1 MNKTI
6 SLLRTVL
13 IANVGVAVVIAALY
27 ELDIL
32 PSGMMAGRP
41 QDEFLSTISMELI
54 TIVFIPVALRLFKT
68 KDVEKRLEEGNI
80 KAFRKWGLVRI
91 LMITV
96 PLVLNTLLYYSFMN
110 TTFGYMALIL
120 LICLLIQ
127 TIQFLSFFL
136 IFLHFPGQNS

>member
-32 PSGMMAGRP
+32 PSGMLAGRP
-41 QDEFLSTISMELI
+41 QDEFLSTIFMELT

-68 KDVEKRLEEGNI
+68 MNVEKRLEEGNI
-80 KAFRKWGLVRI
+80 KVFRKWGLVRI
-91 LMITV
+91 LMITL

-120 LICLLIQ
+120 IICLPF
-127 TIQFLSFFL
+127 T
-136 IFLHFPGQNS
+136 FPAARK

>member
-1 MNKTI
+1 M
-6 SLLRTVL
+6 L

-32 PSGMMAGRP
+32 PSGMMTGRP

-68 KDVEKRLEEGNI
+68 KDVEKRLEEGDI

-120 LICLLIQ
+120 LICLPFIY
-127 TIQFLSFFL
+127 
-136 IFLHFPGQNS
+136 PAARK

>member
-6 SLLRTVL
+6 SFLRTVL

-32 PSGMMAGRP
+32 PSGMMTGRP

-80 KAFRKWGLVRI
+80 KAFRKWGLLRI

-120 LICLLIQ
+120 LICLPFIY
-127 TIQFLSFFL
+127 
-136 IFLHFPGQNS
+136 PAVRK

>member
-32 PSGMMAGRP
+32 PSGMLAGRP

-54 TIVFIPVALRLFKT
+54 TIMFIPVALRLFKT

-80 KAFRKWGLVRI
+80 KAFRKWGLLRI

-120 LICLLIQ
+120 LICLPFIYPA
-127 TIQFLSFFL
+127 SRK
-136 IFLHFPGQNS
+136 

>member
-13 IANVGVAVVIAALY
+13 IANVGVAVVIAAFY

-68 KDVEKRLEEGNI
+68 KDVEKRLEEGDI

-120 LICLLIQ
+120 LICLPFIY
-127 TIQFLSFFL
+127 
-136 IFLHFPGQNS
+136 PAVRK

>member
-13 IANVGVAVVIAALY
+13 IANVGVAVVIAAFY

-32 PSGMMAGRP
+32 PSGMLAGRP

-120 LICLLIQ
+120 LICLPFIY
-127 TIQFLSFFL
+127 
-136 IFLHFPGQNS
+136 PAVRK

>member
-32 PSGMMAGRP
+32 PSGILAGRP
-41 QDEFLSTISMELI
+41 QHEFLSTISMELI

-68 KDVEKRLEEGNI
+68 KDVEKRLEEGDI

-120 LICLLIQ
+120 LICLPFIY
-127 TIQFLSFFL
+127 
-136 IFLHFPGQNS
+136 PAVRK

>member
-1 MNKTI
+1 M
-6 SLLRTVL
+6 L
-13 IANVGVAVVIAALY
+13 IANVGVAVVIAAFY

-32 PSGMMAGRP
+32 PSGMLAGRP

-80 KAFRKWGLVRI
+80 KAFRKWGLLRI

-120 LICLLIQ
+120 LICLPFIYPA
-127 TIQFLSFFL
+127 SRK
-136 IFLHFPGQNS
+136 

>member
-32 PSGMMAGRP
+32 PSGMFTGRP

-120 LICLLIQ
+120 LICLPFIYPA
-127 TIQFLSFFL
+127 SRK
-136 IFLHFPGQNS
+136 

>member
-32 PSGMMAGRP
+32 PSGILAGRP

-80 KAFRKWGLVRI
+80 KAFRKWGLLRI

-120 LICLLIQ
+120 LICLPFIY
-127 TIQFLSFFL
+127 
-136 IFLHFPGQNS
+136 PAVRK

>member
-13 IANVGVAVVIAALY
+13 IANVGVAVVIAAFY

-32 PSGMMAGRP
+32 PSGMFTGRP

-120 LICLLIQ
+120 LICLPFIYPA
-127 TIQFLSFFL
+127 SRK
-136 IFLHFPGQNS
+136 

>member
-27 ELDIL
+27 ELDIQ

-91 LMITV
+91 LMITI

-120 LICLLIQ
+120 LICLPFIYPA
-127 TIQFLSFFL
+127 SRK
-136 IFLHFPGQNS
+136 

>member
-32 PSGMMAGRP
+32 PSGMFTGRP

-54 TIVFIPVALRLFKT
+54 TIVFIPVALRMFKT
-68 KDVEKRLEEGNI
+68 KDVEKRLEDGDI

-120 LICLLIQ
+120 LICLPFIY
-127 TIQFLSFFL
+127 
-136 IFLHFPGQNS
+136 PAARK

>member
-120 LICLLIQ
+120 LICLPFIYPAARQ
-127 TIQFLSFFL
+127 
-136 IFLHFPGQNS
+136 

>member
-32 PSGMMAGRP
+32 PSGILAGRP

-54 TIVFIPVALRLFKT
+54 TIVLIPVALRLFKT

-120 LICLLIQ
+120 LICLPFIY
-127 TIQFLSFFL
+127 
-136 IFLHFPGQNS
+136 PAVRK

>member
-68 KDVEKRLEEGNI
+68 KDVEKRLDEGNI

-120 LICLLIQ
+120 LICLPFIYPA
-127 TIQFLSFFL
+127 SRK
-136 IFLHFPGQNS
+136 

>member
-6 SLLRTVL
+6 SLLRSVL

-32 PSGMMAGRP
+32 PSGMMTGRP

-120 LICLLIQ
+120 LICLPFIY
-127 TIQFLSFFL
+127 
-136 IFLHFPGQNS
+136 PAVRK

>member
-32 PSGMMAGRP
+32 PSGMFTGRP

-68 KDVEKRLEEGNI
+68 KDVEKRLEEGDI

-120 LICLLIQ
+120 LICLPFIYPA
-127 TIQFLSFFL
+127 SRK
-136 IFLHFPGQNS
+136 

>member
-32 PSGMMAGRP
+32 PSGMLAGRP

-80 KAFRKWGLVRI
+80 KAFRKWGLLRI

-96 PLVLNTLLYYSFMN
+96 PLVLNTLLYYNFMN

-120 LICLLIQ
+120 LICLPFIYPA
-127 TIQFLSFFL
+127 SRK
-136 IFLHFPGQNS
+136 

>member
-13 IANVGVAVVIAALY
+13 IANLGVAVVLAALY

-32 PSGMMAGRP
+32 PSGMLAGRP

-80 KAFRKWGLVRI
+80 KAFRKWGLLRI

-120 LICLLIQ
+120 LICLPFIYPA
-127 TIQFLSFFL
+127 SRK
-136 IFLHFPGQNS
+136 

>member
-6 SLLRTVL
+6 SILRTVL
-13 IANVGVAVVIAALY
+13 IANVGLAVMVAALY

-120 LICLLIQ
+120 LICLPFIY
-127 TIQFLSFFL
+127 
-136 IFLHFPGQNS
+136 PAVRK

>member
-1 MNKTI
+1 MNNTI

-32 PSGMMAGRP
+32 PSGMLAGRP

-120 LICLLIQ
+120 LICLPFIYPA
-127 TIQFLSFFL
+127 SRK
-136 IFLHFPGQNS
+136 

>member
-13 IANVGVAVVIAALY
+13 IANVGVAVVIAAFY

-32 PSGMMAGRP
+32 PSGMLAGRP

-68 KDVEKRLEEGNI
+68 KDVEKRLEEGDI

-120 LICLLIQ
+120 LICLPFIYPA
-127 TIQFLSFFL
+127 SRK
-136 IFLHFPGQNS
+136 

>member
-32 PSGMMAGRP
+32 PPGILAGRP

-120 LICLLIQ
+120 LICLPFIYPA
-127 TIQFLSFFL
+127 SRK
-136 IFLHFPGQNS
+136 

>member
-32 PSGMMAGRP
+32 PSGMMTGRP

-80 KAFRKWGLVRI
+80 KAFRKWGLLRI

-120 LICLLIQ
+120 LICLPFIY
-127 TIQFLSFFL
+127 
-136 IFLHFPGQNS
+136 PAVRK

>member
-6 SLLRTVL
+6 SFLRTVL

-32 PSGMMAGRP
+32 PSGILAGRP

-80 KAFRKWGLVRI
+80 KAFRKWGLLRI

-120 LICLLIQ
+120 LICLPFIY
-127 TIQFLSFFL
+127 
-136 IFLHFPGQNS
+136 PAVRK

>member
-1 MNKTI
+1 M
-6 SLLRTVL
+6 L

-32 PSGMMAGRP
+32 PSGMLAGRP
-41 QDEFLSTISMELI
+41 EDEFLSTISMELI

-120 LICLLIQ
+120 LICLPFIY
-127 TIQFLSFFL
+127 
-136 IFLHFPGQNS
+136 PAVRK

>member
-6 SLLRTVL
+6 SFLRTVL

-68 KDVEKRLEEGNI
+68 KDVEKRLEEGDI

-120 LICLLIQ
+120 LICLPFIYPA
-127 TIQFLSFFL
+127 SRK
-136 IFLHFPGQNS
+136 

>member
-32 PSGMMAGRP
+32 PSGMFTGRP

-68 KDVEKRLEEGNI
+68 KDVEKRLEEGDI

-120 LICLLIQ
+120 LICLPFIY
-127 TIQFLSFFL
+127 
-136 IFLHFPGQNS
+136 PAVRK

>member
-1 MNKTI
+1 M
-6 SLLRTVL
+6 L

-120 LICLLIQ
+120 LICLPFIYPA
-127 TIQFLSFFL
+127 SRK
-136 IFLHFPGQNS
+136 

>member
-6 SLLRTVL
+6 SFLRTVL

-32 PSGMMAGRP
+32 PSGMMTGRP

-68 KDVEKRLEEGNI
+68 KDVEKRLEEGDI

-120 LICLLIQ
+120 LICLPFIYPA
-127 TIQFLSFFL
+127 SRK
-136 IFLHFPGQNS
+136 

>member
-27 ELDIL
+27 ELEIL
-32 PSGMMAGRP
+32 PSGMLAGRP

-120 LICLLIQ
+120 LICLPFIYPA
-127 TIQFLSFFL
+127 SRK
-136 IFLHFPGQNS
+136 

>member
-1 MNKTI
+1 M
-6 SLLRTVL
+6 L
-13 IANVGVAVVIAALY
+13 IANVGVAVVIAAFY

-32 PSGMMAGRP
+32 PSGMLAGRP

-120 LICLLIQ
+120 LICLPFIY
-127 TIQFLSFFL
+127 
-136 IFLHFPGQNS
+136 PAVRK